1 MSYCFLPFSSRAAET
16 NVPTAAWMDWG
27 ARAGQNE
34 PSFMVIEI
42 YGLSPQQVPST
53 LPLSL
58 KARCAPDA
66 RWGLKTKGYFV
77 IPHNWHLQDKQ
88 WLQVFAFKEQPQK
101 MIGFQRGF
109 SSKERGSKPPVQ
121 CCCLV
126 WGTDS
131 CWHASRLPWW
141 GLSNGPSQ
149 SSILP
154 WLAHCLRRDGN
165 SDGAWF
171 EKENNCFL
179 RSNIG
184 LSPKEQTSQ
193 QPLLVWPR
201 GNNDW
206 FQTWAIKW
214 TWSVC
219 VNPRHCSFGQK
230 AVSRGP
236 ELCAILG
243 NIYHKY
249 WFLRPPPRP
258 PSLSFNHI
266 RFRSW
271 FNIDGIDCLTQS
283 CQFLSGAFSFSA

>member
-1 MSYCFLPFSSRAAET
+1 MSYCFRPPSSRAAET
-16 NVPTAAWMDWG
+16 NVPTAVWMDRG

-53 LPLSL
+53 LSLSL

-77 IPHNWHLQDKQ
+77 IPHNWHLQEKQ

-101 MIGFQRGF
+101 VIGFQRGF
-109 SSKERGSKPPVQ
+109 SSKERGSKTPVH
-121 CCCLV
+121 CCCSV

-131 CWHASRLPWW
+131 CWNASRLPWW

-154 WLAHCLRRDGN
+154 WPAHCLRGDGN

-179 RSNIG
+179 RSNIQKNKHPNNPCWCHPEVTMTG
-184 LSPKEQTSQ
+184 STLGPSNG
-193 QPLLVWPR
+193 R
-201 GNNDW
+201 G
-206 FQTWAIKW
+206 
-214 TWSVC
+214 VC
-219 VNPRHCSFGQK
+219 VSPRRCSFGQK

-243 NIYHKY
+243 NIYRKY
-249 WFLRPPPRP
+249 WFLRPPPIP
-258 PSLSFNHI
+258 FV
-266 RFRSW
+266 
-271 FNIDGIDCLTQS
+271 
-283 CQFLSGAFSFSA
+283 